1 MKGALSKGFT
11 KTVHLAVVYII
22 PRLHLCY
29 VLGTKFEILP
39 IIHAK
44 EEAYKKNPDT
54 YSNSCTY
61 LYEFIFNGFV
71 TCFTSRAPI

>member
-22 PRLHLCY
+22 PRLQLCY
-29 VLGTKFEILP
+29 VLGKKFEILK

-44 EEAYKKNPDT
+44 EGAYEKKLP
-54 YSNSCTY
+54 
-61 LYEFIFNGFV
+61 
-71 TCFTSRAPI
+71 

>member
-44 EEAYKKNPDT
+44 EGAYEKNLET
-54 YSNSCTY
+54 YSNS
-61 LYEFIFNGFV
+61 LSV
-71 TCFTSRAPI
+71 D